1 MKHMEKSCDMGVTR
15 LREKNHTLLLSGN
28 ELQIQVNQKFLFLN
42 RIVTLRLKHPSEIH
56 KNQKE
61 YLWIVTLGKTGVT
74 RKNLNLII
82 L

>member
-15 LREKNHTLLLSGN
+15 LREKNHTLLLLGN
-28 ELQIQVNQKFLFLN
+28 ELQIQVSQEFLFLH
-42 RIVTLRLKHPSEIH
+42 RIVTLHWRYPSEIH

-61 YLWIVTLGKTGVT
+61 SLWIVNLGKNGVT
-74 RKNLNLII
+74 RKNMNLKI

>member
-1 MKHMEKSCDMGVTR
+1 MGVTR

-42 RIVTLRLKHPSEIH
+42 RIVTLHWRHLSEIH

-61 YLWIVTLGKTGVT
+61 LLWIVTLGKNGVT
-74 RKNLNLII
+74 RKNMNLII
-82 L
+82 W